1 MTKEEYKNITKR
13 IVITLVIATM
23 TLGAVVVSIMIDSFE
38 SGRLYTMK
46 GIVTEVDEETRQT
59 IFVDESGERWGFYG
73 IKNWTVGDTIK
84 LTVNSKDTI
93 EIYDD
98 EVIGA
103 EKVKSFK
110 EGIN

>member
-1 MTKEEYKNITKR
+1 MKKIN
-13 IVITLVIATM
+13 VITFICAILM
-23 TLGAVVVSIMIDSFE
+23 LLGVVTFIMYDSFE

-46 GIVTEVDEETRQT
+46 GIVTEVNEDTRQT
-59 IFVDESGERWGFYG
+59 IFVDEDGERWGFYG

-84 LTVNSKDTI
+84 LTVNSNDTI
-93 EIYDD
+93 EVYDD

-110 EGIN
+110 EGI